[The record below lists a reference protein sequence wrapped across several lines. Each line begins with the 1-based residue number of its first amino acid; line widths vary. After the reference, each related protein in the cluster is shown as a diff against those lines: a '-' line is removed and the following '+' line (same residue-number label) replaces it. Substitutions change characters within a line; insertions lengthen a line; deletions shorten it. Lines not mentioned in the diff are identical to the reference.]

1 MNGDSFLCGWR
12 VRSELG
18 LPELHAWRGEDRP
31 VDVEITLGPVNEPAG
46 TPVLELPHSKL
57 WADGSFLLALEN
69 VGRFRVESGKH
80 VRVEPAPNVHEPEL
94 RTFLLGSVLGVL
106 CHQRGLLPIHAS
118 AVRIDGRAVLIAGVS
133 GAGKSTLAAALG
145 ARGHA
150 LIADDVAAVSPRN
163 AGLQIMPAFPQR
175 KLALDALE
183 ALGLEHAGLVTNR
196 PGVPKYHVPLREGF
210 DFSPVQPAAIY
221 ILSNAAPGRV
231 GEFEPHSVVQSM
243 ALINRMIYRR
253 GIGLRI
259 QSSSAIFSAVTAL
272 AKAAPLHTLP
282 LGPRAPLADLGKL
295 AERLEN
301 HARAL
306 MRQ

>member
-1 MNGDSFLCGWR
+1 MYRDLFLCGWR
-12 VRSELG
+12 VRSELA
-18 LPELHAWRGEDRP
+18 LPELHPWCGDDRP
-31 VDVEITLGPVNEPAG
+31 VDVEVTVGPVNEPAG
-46 TPVLELPHSKL
+46 TPMLTLPHSKL

-69 VGRFRVESGKH
+69 VGRFHVEGGKH
-80 VRVEPAPNVHEPEL
+80 VRVEPAANVHEPEL

-106 CHQRGLLPIHAS
+106 CHQRGQLPIHAS

-133 GAGKSTLAAALG
+133 GAGKSTVAAALG

-150 LIADDVAAVSPRN
+150 LVADDIAAVSLGDD
-163 AGLQIMPAFPQR
+163 GLQVIPAFPQR
-175 KLALDALE
+175 KLALDALQ
-183 ALGLEHAGLVTNR
+183 ALGLEHAGLVANR
-196 PGVPKYHVPLREGF
+196 PGVPKFRVPLKEGF

-221 ILSNAAPGRV
+221 VLSNAAPGRV

-259 QSSSAIFSAVTAL
+259 QSSPALFSAVTAL

-295 AERLEN
+295 AERLES